1 MGLKEDKFVDI
12 LIRALSNESVISKLQ
27 EAACEQLQKEESLLK
42 DIVKKKD
49 DRIEKLERQVAE
61 LESGMDQL
69 EQYSRRNSV
78 RISGV
83 KGTHTVS

>member
-27 EAACEQLQKEESLLK
+27 EAVCGQLQKEVSLLK

-78 RISGV
+78 QLSGV